1 MSSRLEIEYLDY
13 CFTATLEIRE
23 SGRTGV
29 VDWKLESDSRSKTLA
44 WIVFD
49 RFLQRNDFADEE
61 DARANIVDWLERL
74 ADPRSGASAEIA
86 KASAVASAGAAAT
99 DPSTAEIVGET
110 AIEIVSDLDWI
121 DMVVDWFSSGSP

>member
-1 MSSRLEIEYLDY
+1 MPSKLEIEYLDY
-13 CFTATLEIRE
+13 CFTATLETRE

-49 RFLQRNDFADEE
+49 RFLERNDFADEE
-61 DARANIVDWLERL
+61 DARAHIVDWLERL

-110 AIEIVSDLDWI
+110 VIEIVSDVDWI
-121 DMVVDWFSSGSP
+121 DMVVDWFSSGTP